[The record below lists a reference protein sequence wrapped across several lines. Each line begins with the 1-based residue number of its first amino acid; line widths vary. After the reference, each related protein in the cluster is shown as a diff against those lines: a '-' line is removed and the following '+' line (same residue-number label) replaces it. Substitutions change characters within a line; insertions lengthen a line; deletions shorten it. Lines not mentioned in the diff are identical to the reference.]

1 MAYDDLKKDFGR
13 RPTYIAELFLQRCLL
28 TYSIAPCEAV
38 LGVTG
43 DTKCYNTLNTCQDV
57 ENFDPDSSVPL
68 RFSSQRV
75 DELQSADEAPT
86 FPTLLSVDTT
96 PTRLEPGKGLGIR
109 SSIRL
114 RLEDHPWTD
123 VGIDPYLGEPTRP
136 VSDPDSVGSFWGKL
150 LARVKFW
157 EGRRIDI
164 LTGYLDPETGAF
176 DAANFL
182 RRTYLIEEIAGPDR
196 NGEVSIIAKDPLKF
210 ADSNRIQVPTLT
222 DALLD
227 SDIDDSTTTVPVG
240 TGEGALFSVGDFVR
254 IDEEIMEVTVITVDD
269 LTVDRATLPSFYP
282 ATGTIAANHDSGSTV
297 QICRLFDGERADDI
311 LSGLL
316 ITDSGIDA
324 TFFDLA
330 DWANTF
336 DTELPSYVFSTLITE
351 PIGVKDLLQELTE
364 HTILIWWDE
373 REQLMQFDVLR
384 PAAIGVL
391 PDFNDDDNIVADSF
405 SSNRI
410 SKERISRVFTY
421 HGQRDPTEDLEKK
434 NNFQQVQSRVDLD
447 AETEEEY
454 GSGRTLDI
462 FSRWLPNA
470 KAAVADEISQRMLVE
485 YRNTKIIASFVV
497 DPKDDV
503 QWTGDFVRVKT
514 RYIQDENG
522 LPLERQ
528 YRIIE
533 VEELLTKVGVRYKY
547 LATQTQL
554 DGRAG
559 GWAPDEDP
567 PATPYPDYTDATDE
581 QRIRAFWSD
590 DDGKMANGDT
600 GYVWT

>member
-13 RPTYIAELFLQRCLL
+13 RPTYIAELFLQQCLL
-28 TYSIAPCEAV
+28 TYSVAPCEAV

-75 DELQSADEAPT
+75 DGLQAAGEAPT

-109 SSIRL
+109 SRIKL
-114 RLEDHPWTD
+114 KLEDHPWTD
-123 VGIDPYLGEPTRP
+123 VGIDPYLGEATRP
-136 VSDPDSVGSFWGKL
+136 VQDPDSTGSFWGKL

-157 EGRRIDI
+157 EGRRLDI
-164 LTGYLDPETGAF
+164 LTGYLDPDDGSF
-176 DAANFL
+176 DASNFL
-182 RRTYLIEEIAGPDR
+182 RRTYLIEAIAGPDR

-210 ADSNRIQVPTLT
+210 ADSDRIQVPTLT

-269 LTVDRATLPSFYP
+269 LTVDRATLPAFYP
-282 ATGTIAANHDSGSTV
+282 VTGTIAASHQAESTV

-311 LSGLL
+311 ISGLL
-316 ITDSGIDA
+316 ITDAGIDPLFIDTAAWA
-324 TFFDLA
+324 T
-330 DWANTF
+330 TF
-336 DTELPSYVFSTLITE
+336 DTEIPSYIFSTLITE
-351 PIGVKDLLQELTE
+351 PVGVKDLLQELTE
-364 HTILIWWDE
+364 HTIMIWWDE
-373 REQLMQFDVLR
+373 RQQLIEFDVLR
-384 PAAIGVL
+384 PAAIGLL
-391 PDFNDDDNIVADSF
+391 PEFDDDVNIVADSF
-405 SSNRI
+405 SSSRI

-421 HGQRDPTEDLEKK
+421 HGQRDPTEDLKKK

-447 AETEEEY
+447 AETPEEY
-454 GSGRTLDI
+454 GSKRTRDI
-462 FSRWLPNA
+462 FSRWMPNA

-485 YRNTKIIASFVV
+485 YRNTKIIVAFVV
-497 DPKDDV
+497 DPKDDS
-503 QWTGDFVRVKT
+503 QWTGEFVRVLT
-514 RYIQDENG
+514 RYVQDENG
-522 LPLERQ
+522 LPLNRQ

-533 VEELLTKVGVRYKY
+533 VEELLTKAGVRYKY
-547 LATQTQL
+547 LAVQTQL

-559 GWAPDEDP
+559 SYAPDEDP

-581 QRIRAFWSD
+581 QRVRAFWAD
-590 DDGKMANGDT
+590 EDGLMANGDT